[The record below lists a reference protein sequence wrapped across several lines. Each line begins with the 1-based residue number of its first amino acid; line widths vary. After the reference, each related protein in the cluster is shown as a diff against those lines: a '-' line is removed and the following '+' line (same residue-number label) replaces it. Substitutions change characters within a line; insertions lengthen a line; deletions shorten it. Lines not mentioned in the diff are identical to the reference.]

1 MMRFLFL
8 EKTIF
13 GFIQNLIL
21 FLENVI
27 KNESINIE
35 IFIKIKKTLLSMIS
49 LSFSWITYCCD
60 YYAFFTL

>member
-1 MMRFLFL
+1 MRFLFL

-49 LSFSWITYCCD
+49 LSFS
-60 YYAFFTL
+60 